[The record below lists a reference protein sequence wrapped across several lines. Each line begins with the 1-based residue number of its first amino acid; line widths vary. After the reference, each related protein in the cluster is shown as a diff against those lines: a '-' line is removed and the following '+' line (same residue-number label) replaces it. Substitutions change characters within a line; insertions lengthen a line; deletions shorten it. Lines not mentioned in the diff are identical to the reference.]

1 MACVSLDEI
10 LALIRGDIAPAE
22 KAAAQA
28 HISGCRTCEENYR
41 WLMRMLA
48 VTVRDDS
55 FDFSEETIAWSVA
68 QFRAASASASSKIQI
83 LARLVFDS
91 LLPVRA
97 VEVRSM
103 AAPGVSRQ
111 MLYQGGGYD
120 VDLRLEQFEAENTIF
135 ILGQIVSTRKKPDE
149 LAGLSVEMTRRGS
162 TFGQLDNR
170 TAETDGRGMFRLRDI
185 APGEYDIV
193 IRLPEG
199 EFSIHAITC

>member
-28 HISGCRTCEENYR
+28 HIPGCRTCEENYR

-83 LARLVFDS
+83 LARLVFDN
-91 LLPVRA
+91 LLLTRT

-103 AAPGVSRQ
+103 
-111 MLYQGGGYD
+111 
-120 VDLRLEQFEAENTIF
+120 
-135 ILGQIVSTRKKPDE
+135 
-149 LAGLSVEMTRRGS
+149 
-162 TFGQLDNR
+162 
-170 TAETDGRGMFRLRDI
+170 
-185 APGEYDIV
+185 
-193 IRLPEG
+193 
-199 EFSIHAITC
+199 